1 MSGLH
6 EEVVGEAGDGLEAL
20 KMCETHRPDVA
31 ILDIA
36 MPRLNG
42 IDVAERPELVR
53 PRVAYLSHA
62 TGLYD
67 ELTDACVAPAVELV
81 HVPGV
86 MRTGV
91 FRDHPQPDHGQTD
104 T

>member
-1 MSGLH
+1 MNS
-6 EEVVGEAGDGLEAL
+6 
-20 KMCETHRPDVA
+20 TNPTIR
-31 ILDIA
+31 
-36 MPRLNG
+36 
-42 IDVAERPELVR
+42 
-53 PRVAYLSHA
+53 
-62 TGLYD
+62 
-67 ELTDACVAPAVELV
+67 TDACVAPAVELV